1 MAGTNILTINWF
13 ANDWE
18 LVSKLITKLKRPEN
32 FKVFLGKKKKYNMSD
47 MPFFLLTPVLLTLV
61 KEYKWGFKG
70 KGHIKDGTGHP
81 SKVV

>member
-1 MAGTNILTINWF
+1 
-13 ANDWE
+13 
-18 LVSKLITKLKRPEN
+18 
-32 FKVFLGKKKKYNMSD
+32 MSD